1 MTENRL
7 SIKKAAKLMGVGE
20 QFLRIALQ
28 REMFPFGVAVK
39 TSSEYTYFISAQRFS
54 EYTGI
59 KIPQEE

>member
-1 MTENRL
+1 MSENRL

-39 TSSEYTYFISAQRFS
+39 TSSEYSKSYCM
-54 EYTGI
+54 EL
-59 KIPQEE
+59 